1 MGKNKKIILTVLC
14 FFLLL
19 FVAFGSYIFYD
30 YKEIE
35 KRIHKN
41 VVKEY
46 GEEVGIYDL
55 IDDKTQLSTDLSLNT
70 LKDIGE
76 YEVKVKVKYY
86 TYRVKISILDT
97 TSPIIEVQD
106 LERYIDEDLPTAED
120 FIVSILDTS
129 SYTIE
134 PLSLEKKLGQ
144 QDVFI
149 TVRDIYQNESTMK
162 ATLTLK
168 EDKEPPTFKGLS
180 YLTIEVG
187 ESVDL
192 KIGVTVTDE
201 RFGSVSYT
209 VDDSKVS
216 YNVPGLYNVYYTSS
230 DPLGNEVISSKT
242 LQIIPKEITYQI
254 ADFPT
259 FNQYPNYPNGCES
272 VALYNLLRFYKV
284 DVTMEDIVSSLKKGE
299 SPYDEGSVRYG
310 GNPELEFV
318 GDPKDNTG
326 YGVYQK
332 PILEVANKFKA
343 GMVDYTGHSLNS
355 VLSLVEQG
363 IPVQVWVSINLVD
376 TDVYDSW
383 IYKPTGEVISW
394 LGDLHSVVV
403 IGFNSQSVIVS
414 DSFTGQI
421 KRYNRTQ
428 FNKIYNLFGQRAL
441 YYPN

>member
-1 MGKNKKIILTVLC
+1 MT
-14 FFLLL
+14 
-19 FVAFGSYIFYD
+19 
-30 YKEIE
+30 
-35 KRIHKN
+35 
-41 VVKEY
+41 
-46 GEEVGIYDL
+46 
-55 IDDKTQLSTDLSLNT
+55 
-70 LKDIGE
+70 
-76 YEVKVKVKYY
+76 
-86 TYRVKISILDT
+86 
-97 TSPIIEVQD
+97 
-106 LERYIDEDLPTAED
+106 
-120 FIVSILDTS
+120 
-129 SYTIE
+129 
-134 PLSLEKKLGQ
+134 
-144 QDVFI
+144 
-149 TVRDIYQNESTMK
+149 
-162 ATLTLK
+162 
-168 EDKEPPTFKGLS
+168 
-180 YLTIEVG
+180 
-187 ESVDL
+187 
-192 KIGVTVTDE
+192 
-201 RFGSVSYT
+201 
-209 VDDSKVS
+209 
-216 YNVPGLYNVYYTSS
+216 
-230 DPLGNEVISSKT
+230 
-242 LQIIPKEITYQI
+242 
-254 ADFPT
+254 
-259 FNQYPNYPNGCES
+259 
-272 VALYNLLRFYKV
+272 LYNLLRFYKV